1 MLVDG
6 LHGRIMLDPR
16 IRPPLRLVRVV
27 VESLEYAPRR
37 LLLVLHYFFE
47 GGIVVHAGH
56 DILSPMVVVIWWIV
70 FHARFWAAIRLAGRF
85 TLLLVTAA
93 VVLPREEL
101 NTRYL
106 LSLVNAGFV
115 FQVPTVVIVR
125 WIIFHVRVS
134 SAIRLAG

>member
-1 MLVDG
+1 MISDLHKSHRVSRVEREWIRPLMLVDG

-56 DILSPMVVVIWWIV
+56 DILSPMVVVI
-70 FHARFWAAIRLAGRF
+70 
-85 TLLLVTAA
+85 
-93 VVLPREEL
+93 
-101 NTRYL
+101 
-106 LSLVNAGFV
+106 
-115 FQVPTVVIVR
+115 
-125 WIIFHVRVS
+125 
-134 SAIRLAG
+134 